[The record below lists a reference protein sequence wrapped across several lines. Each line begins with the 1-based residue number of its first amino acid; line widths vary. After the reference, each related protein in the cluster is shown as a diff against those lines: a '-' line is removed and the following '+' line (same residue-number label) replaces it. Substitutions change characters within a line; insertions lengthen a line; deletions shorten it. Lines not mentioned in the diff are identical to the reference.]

1 MDYLFLC
8 YNTIEFGVK
17 IVKFSIL
24 TFGCKVNSYESE
36 FMKEQLIKHNYV
48 YSDNYKDSDIVIVNT
63 CSVTN
68 TADNKCKK
76 MIRSVRRDN
85 SECILMICGCTSEN
99 HREELNDLDIDILI
113 GNKEKS
119 KVVSLIEEYIKSN
132 NKYIKFYNEKRLPFE
147 DMKVEEFNDLTRAY
161 VKIQDGCN
169 NYCAYCI
176 IPYVRGS
183 IRSKNFDDA
192 VNEIKDL
199 VNKGHKEIVFTGIN
213 TGAYGKETGNY
224 DLTDLIRE
232 ISKIEG
238 LERIRVS
245 SIEITEINDKFI
257 EEMANNKKLC
267 AHLHVSLQ
275 SGSER
280 ILKIMN
286 RKYTKLEY
294 LEKINKLKKA
304 RPEIN
309 LTTDVIVGFPT
320 ETEDEFLEC
329 VEYCK
334 LVGFSKIHVFPY
346 SKREGTKAATMD
358 GHLSNDVK
366 KERARK
372 LIEIDKDLQLEY
384 NQKFV
389 GTKVNVLIEEII
401 DGQAIGH
408 TQNFLKVI
416 VNQKLIPNTCYDVFI
431 KSADI
436 EYVNG
441 ELEEK

>member
-1 MDYLFLC
+1 M
-8 YNTIEFGVK
+8 
-17 IVKFSIL
+17 KFSIL

-36 FMKEQLIKHNYV
+36 FMKEQLLKNDYI
-48 YSDNYKDSDIVIVNT
+48 YSDDYKTSDIVIVNT

-85 SECILMICGCTSEN
+85 KDAILMVCGCTAEN

-119 KVVSLIEEYIKSN
+119 LIVSLIEDYKLSN
-132 NKYIKFYNEKRLPFE
+132 EKYIKFYDERRLPFE
-147 DMKVEEFNDLTRAY
+147 DMKVNEFSDLTRAY

-183 IRSKNFDDA
+183 IRSKNFDEA
-192 VNEIKDL
+192 VNEIKAL
-199 VNKGHKEIVFTGIN
+199 VDKGHKEIVFTGIN
-213 TGAYGKETGNY
+213 TGAYGKETGKY
-224 DLTDLIRE
+224 DLTDLIKE
-232 ISKIEG
+232 ISKIDG

-245 SIEITEINDKFI
+245 SIEITEIYDKFI
-257 EEMANNKKLC
+257 DEMRTNPKLC

-280 ILKIMN
+280 ILQIMN
-286 RKYTKLEY
+286 RKYTKSEY

-320 ETEDEFLEC
+320 ETEEEFLEC
-329 VEYCK
+329 VDYCK
-334 LVGFSKIHVFPY
+334 EVGFSKIHVFPY
-346 SKREGTKAATMD
+346 SKREGTKAAAMD
-358 GHLSNDVK
+358 GHLSNDIK
-366 KERARK
+366 KNRARK
-372 LIEIDKDLQLEY
+372 LIEIDNDLQLQY
-384 NQKFV
+384 NEKFV
-389 GTKVNVLIEEII
+389 REKVNVLIEEIV
-401 DGQAIGH
+401 DGKSIGH
-408 TQNFLKVI
+408 TQNFLKVV
-416 VNQKLIPNTCYDVFI
+416 VNEVLKTNTCYDVVITKAFV
-431 KSADI
+431 
-436 EYVNG
+436 EYVEG
-441 ELEEK
+441 RKEEM

>member
-1 MDYLFLC
+1 M
-8 YNTIEFGVK
+8 
-17 IVKFSIL
+17 KFSIM

-36 FMKEQLIKHNYV
+36 FMKEQLIKNGYV
-48 YSDNYKDSDIVIVNT
+48 YIDDVKSADIVIVNT

-76 MIRSVRRDN
+76 TIRSIRRDN
-85 SECILMICGCTSEN
+85 KNAILMVCGCTSEN

-119 KVVSLIEEYIKSN
+119 NVVALIEDFKQSN
-132 NKYIKFYNEKRLPFE
+132 NKYIKFYDSRRLPFE
-147 DMKVEEFNDLTRAY
+147 DMKVNEFNDLTRAY

-183 IRSKNFDDA
+183 IRSKKFNDV

-199 VNKGHKEIVFTGIN
+199 VNMGHKEIVFTGIN
-213 TGAYGKETGNY
+213 TGAYGKETGEY

-232 ISKIEG
+232 ISKIKE

-245 SIEITEINDKFI
+245 SIEITEIDDKFI
-257 EEMANNKKLC
+257 EEMKNNTKLC

-286 RKYTKLEY
+286 RKYNKEEYFKKIEKLRES
-294 LEKINKLKKA
+294 

-320 ETEDEFLEC
+320 ETEEEFLEC
-329 VEYCK
+329 VEFCK
-334 LVGFSKIHVFPY
+334 KVGFSKIHVFPY
-346 SKREGTKAATMD
+346 SKREGTKAASMD
-358 GHLSNDVK
+358 GHLPNSVK
-366 KERARK
+366 KERARR
-372 LIEIDKDLQLEY
+372 LIEIDKDLQLQY
-384 NQKFV
+384 NRKFLN
-389 GTKVNVLIEEII
+389 TKINVLIEEIV
-401 DGQAIGH
+401 DGKSVGH

-416 VNQKLIPNTCYDVFI
+416 IPEILDTNTCYDVLI
-431 KSADI
+431 TSANYD
-436 EYVNG
+436 YVEG
-441 ELEEK
+441 AREKI

>member
-1 MDYLFLC
+1 MIIFFYVIIFSLVM
-8 YNTIEFGVK
+8 YM
-17 IVKFSIL
+17 KFSIL

-36 FMKEQLIKHNYV
+36 FMKELLINHGYTYNEDEKT
-48 YSDNYKDSDIVIVNT
+48 SDIVIVNT

-76 MIRSVRRDN
+76 TIRGIRRDN
-85 SECILMICGCTSEN
+85 SDTILVVCGCTAEN

-113 GNKEKS
+113 GNKDKS
-119 KVVSLIEEYIKSN
+119 KIVEMIEEYRNTNK
-132 NKYIKFYNEKRLPFE
+132 KYIKFYEGRLKEFE
-147 DMKVEEFNDLTRAY
+147 DMNVESFSDLTRAY

-176 IPYVRGS
+176 IPYVRGN
-183 IRSKNFDDA
+183 IRSKKFDEA
-192 VNEIKDL
+192 VEEIKTL
-199 VNKGHKEIVFTGIN
+199 VSKGHKEIVFTGIN
-213 TGAYGKETGNY
+213 TGAYGKETGLY

-232 ISKIEG
+232 ISKIDE

-257 EEMANNKKLC
+257 EEMGRNPKLC

-280 ILKIMN
+280 VLQIMN
-286 RKYTKLEY
+286 RKYTKAEY

-320 ETEDEFLEC
+320 ETEEEFNEC

-334 LVGFSKIHVFPY
+334 IVGFSKIHVFPY
-346 SKREGTKAATMD
+346 SKREGTKAASMD
-358 GHLSNDVK
+358 GHLPNSIK
-366 KERARK
+366 KERARR
-372 LIEIDKDLQLEY
+372 LIEIDNDLQLDY
-384 NQKFV
+384 NKKFINE
-389 GTKVNVLIEEII
+389 KVSVLIEEIV
-401 DGQAIGH
+401 DGKSIGH
-408 TQNFLKVI
+408 TQNFLKVEI
-416 VNQKLIPNTCYDVFI
+416 EEELEPNTVVDVI
-431 KSADI
+431 VKEVYIDKVI
-436 EYVNG
+436 GVK
-441 ELEEK
+441 EEC